1 MRTGP
6 GHIGPCNT
14 FTSIPL
20 DATGEEI
27 SGNPSAQALNPNSI
41 IMKRINLVFTMQFP
55 FTINL
60 LLIRRNKG
68 ISCSAELSSPIYSTK
83 FALKSLDGKNFY
95 CFKWVKDDNHVCI

>member
-14 FTSIPL
+14 FPSIPL

-27 SGNPSAQALNPNSI
+27 SDNPSVQALNPNSI

-60 LLIRRNKG
+60 LLIRRNNG
-68 ISCSAELSSPIYSTK
+68 ISCSAELSGSIYSTQ
-83 FALKSLDGKNFY
+83 FDIKSLDGKHFY
-95 CFKWVKDDNHVCI
+95 CFRWVTADNHVC